1 MMNTY
6 NNLTKVLK
14 PFENKWVALTRDY
27 KKVIDYGDTLNEV
40 TSKIKKNEK
49 DKIIFYKVVPP
60 NFVPWLL

>member
-1 MMNTY
+1 MNTY

-49 DKIIFYKVVPP
+49 GNPHSIYKCNLWIKIFDV
-60 NFVPWLL
+60 